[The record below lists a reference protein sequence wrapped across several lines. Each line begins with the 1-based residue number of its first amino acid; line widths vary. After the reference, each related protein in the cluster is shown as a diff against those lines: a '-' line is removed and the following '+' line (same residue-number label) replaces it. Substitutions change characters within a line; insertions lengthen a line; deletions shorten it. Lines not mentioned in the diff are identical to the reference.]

1 MAMNDLREAMESEG
15 FDSVST
21 YIQSGNVIFESDSP
35 RPSLEDR
42 IEERLE
48 RRFGMGLVVVVR
60 SHQQLRNVVTKAPAG
75 FGAQPEKYHSDVIFL
90 KAPLTAAQAMG
101 VFDPREGVDQVWPGT
116 GVVYSARLSERRAQ
130 SRLGRIVGTPEYQRM
145 TIRSWNTTTKVLG
158 LLDERGGPD
167 G

>member
-158 LLDERGGPD
+158 LLDERSGPD

>member
-1 MAMNDLREAMESEG
+1 MNDLREAMESEG